1 MNKTLWI
8 LPVLILLSCKENKES
23 ITKTKTEIIKDTILE
38 KPMKA
43 KPKYKIDFD
52 ATKILNFTVE
62 NTEFS
67 SLKALTQKLSD
78 YSTQEL
84 EDLPNFIRLTMSIVV
99 PFDISKKNLENTLK
113 SIVHEET
120 EKNNDID
127 EILIF
132 AYDDKKDIGTGYT
145 FGKLLWAPNAKI
157 GNVTPEIAL
166 KNVRTNYRFDIIIK
180 EKVGNIKKEDLPTKR
195 ELEIYNEMMDEKY
208 IGMDDDV
215 IRDIVMKKFKIK
227 TEKEYE
233 NIYLKVGVYKIF

>member
-1 MNKTLWI
+1 MHKTLWI
-8 LPVLILLSCKENKES
+8 LPVLILLSCKPNKES
-23 ITKTKTEIIKDTILE
+23 ITKEETVTDTILE
-38 KPMKA
+38 KPTKA

-52 ATKILNFTVE
+52 VTKIANFMVE

-233 NIYLKVGVYKIF
+233 NIYLKVGAYKIF